1 MAARFRS
8 YFLGTVRR
16 KICLLEFTRPADLH
30 VDQLQA
36 ARLRKE
42 TKYGP
47 IKLALLGYE
56 TKGWQVQVLPW
67 IVGILGMVLTEELQA
82 IASFLNIPNTAW
94 QTLIDC
100 SVTASVEALAFMHRV
115 RYARSSETH
124 LSDSNASTSG
134 PNQTPVAHAA
144 ECSSL
149 RKRSRAALQSD
160 DLRTVWDRWKRMTTT
175 QHHQQLA
182 TTMTEPCL
190 TLYLTGTSQP

>member
-1 MAARFRS
+1 
-8 YFLGTVRR
+8 
-16 KICLLEFTRPADLH
+16 
-30 VDQLQA
+30 
-36 ARLRKE
+36 
-42 TKYGP
+42 
-47 IKLALLGYE
+47 
-56 TKGWQVQVLPW
+56 
-67 IVGILGMVLTEELQA
+67 MVLTQEIQA

-115 RYARSSETH
+115 RYAKSSETH

-134 PNQTPVAHAA
+134 PNQTPLAHAA
-144 ECSSL
+144 EHS

-182 TTMTEPCL
+182 TTMT
-190 TLYLTGTSQP
+190 